1 MFIMLSRGNTLT
13 IGNHSWHTTP
23 GAFVFQTRIHRRF
36 IPVSFVKHLFL
47 NSFLGSPH
55 LYSVI
60 SQVFDPPIGPR
71 FVTHLFN
78 RIPSHIIC
86 LSLCSYSAQ
95 SQSRL
100 G

>member
-1 MFIMLSRGNTLT
+1 MFIMLSRGNTDDREPL
-13 IGNHSWHTTP
+13 IWHTTP

-36 IPVSFVKHLFL
+36 IPVSFVKHPSL
-47 NSFLGSPH
+47 NSFLGSLH

-60 SQVFDPPIGPR
+60 SQVLTPPFGLR